1 MNTVVSCANCTNVF
15 CCSLSSSSRNKLRA
29 ASKRISFSPRI
40 ETPFD
45 FEDQRIIILE
55 QGALIGYRSDI
66 NLRLQSVDL
75 LQPGDLLGIA
85 NLFSKNERE
94 AFSIKVLTSSIGC
107 CIPIHMMEQLI
118 LENTDI
124 ARAVICQYSS
134 RYSRVVDSFIN
145 KTNASSEERVL
156 YAMEMMKKLHV
167 QKITHENLALL
178 SGLNRVTVTR
188 AFRSLHPDQKD

>member
-1 MNTVVSCANCTNVF
+1 MNTIVTCGTCANVF
-15 CCSLSSSSRNKLRA
+15 CCSLSVSSRDKLRA
-29 ASKRISFSPRI
+29 AGKRVSFSPRI
-40 ETPFD
+40 EKPFD
-45 FEDQRIIILE
+45 FEDQQIIILE
-55 QGALIGYRSDI
+55 KGALIGYRSDI

-94 AFSIKVLTSSIGC
+94 AFSIKVLAPSVGC

-118 LENTDI
+118 LENADI

-156 YAMEMMKKLHV
+156 YAMEMLKKLHV
-167 QKITHENLALL
+167 QKITHEDLALL
-178 SGLNRVTVTR
+178 SGLNRVTVTK
-188 AFRSLHPDQKD
+188 AFRNLHSNPKD